1 MELSLNEVIRKF
13 DFGQEL
19 ENDLKIGNISIDS
32 RTISSGDI
40 FIAIK
45 GENFDGHSFVND
57 ALQRGAIC
65 AIVEQGSYSNEDKI
79 FKVES
84 TKKFLQELAKFY
96 VNKFD
101 IKKIGVTGSVG
112 KSTVKEMISSIFQ
125 TEFKVVK
132 TDGNFNGQIGLPLTC
147 FKINND
153 TQIAVFEMG
162 ISEKGEME
170 KLCDIVNPDI
180 ALINNVGVS
189 HLGNFG
195 SLETTCKEK
204 FKISSNGCKLILNAD
219 NSELFNYSQNM
230 ENVVYFGI
238 SGNFDYGAESVFSS
252 GSETEFTLVTK
263 EYRENVKIPC
273 LGIHNVYNALAAISL
288 SIEFGMHI
296 EDIKKGIMNFK
307 PLPMRQKIINFEN
320 FTLIDDSY
328 NASPDSVKASLNLLQ
343 SLKTPGRNILVIADI
358 LELGDYSREIH
369 FELGKYV
376 ASCKVDVVISIGN
389 YSKYICESIK
399 MSNNSIETY
408 ILDSNDDAYVKL
420 LQILKNNDKILV
432 KGSRGMR
439 TDEIVDKIK
448 KEFGEVI
455 GNESFEK
462 D

>member
-13 DFGQEL
+13 NFGREFD
-19 ENDLKIGNISIDS
+19 EDLQISGVSIDS
-32 RTISSGDI
+32 RTISCGDI
-40 FIAIK
+40 FIAIR

-57 ALQRGAIC
+57 VLKKGAVC
-65 AIVEQGSYSNEDKI
+65 AIVEDNSFSGKNEV
-79 FKVES
+79 FRVEN
-84 TKKFLQELAKFY
+84 TVEFLQELAKFY
-96 VNKFD
+96 VEKFNV
-101 IKKIGVTGSVG
+101 KKIGITGSVG
-112 KSTVKEMISSIFQ
+112 KSTIKEMVSSIFE
-125 TEFKVVK
+125 TEFNVVK

-147 FKINND
+147 FKINKK
-153 TQIAVFEMG
+153 TQIVVFEMG

-170 KLCDIVNPDI
+170 KLCEIVNPDI
-180 ALINNVGVS
+180 SLINNVGVS

-195 SLETTCKEK
+195 NLETTCKEK
-204 FKISSNGCKLILNAD
+204 FKIASNGCKLILNAD

-238 SGNFDYGAESVFSS
+238 SGNFDYGAENVFSS
-252 GSETEFTLVTK
+252 GSETEFTLITK
-263 EYRENVKIPC
+263 SYRESIKIPC
-273 LGIHNVYNALAAISL
+273 IGIHNVYNALAAISL

-343 SLKTPGRNILVIADI
+343 SIKTPGRNILVIADI

-376 ASCKVDVVISIGN
+376 ASCKVDVVISVGD

-399 MSNNSIETY
+399 MSNNDIETY
-408 ILDSNDDAYVKL
+408 IFNSNDDAYVKL
-420 LQILKNNDKILV
+420 LQILQNNDKILV

-439 TDEIVDKIK
+439 MNEVVDKIK

-455 GNESFEK
+455 HNEDFEK
-462 D
+462 G

>member
-19 ENDLKIGNISIDS
+19 DKDLQIRNVSMDS
-32 RTISSGDI
+32 RTILSGDI

-45 GENFDGHSFVND
+45 GENFDGHRFVND
-57 ALQRGAIC
+57 ALQKGAIC
-65 AIVEQGSYSNEDKI
+65 AIVEDSSYSNEDKV
-79 FKVES
+79 FKIGS
-84 TKKFLQELAKFY
+84 TKEFLQELARFY
-96 VNKFD
+96 VEKFD
-101 IKKIGVTGSVG
+101 IKKIGITGSVG
-112 KSTVKEMISSIFQ
+112 KSTVKEMVSSIFE
-125 TEFKVVK
+125 TEFNIVK

-147 FKINND
+147 FKMNKD
-153 TQIAVFEMG
+153 TQIAIFEMG

-170 KLCDIVNPDI
+170 KLCNIVDPDI
-180 ALINNVGVS
+180 ALINNIGVS
-189 HLGNFG
+189 HLGNFNN
-195 SLETTCKEK
+195 LETTCKEK

-230 ENVVYFGI
+230 ENIVYFGI
-238 SGNFDYGAESVFSS
+238 SGKFDYGAESVFSS

-263 EYRENVKIPC
+263 EYREDVKIPC

-343 SLKTPGRNILVIADI
+343 SIKTPGRNILVVADI
-358 LELGDYSREIH
+358 LELGDHSREIH
-369 FELGKYV
+369 FELGKYI

-389 YSKYICESIK
+389 YSKHICESIK
-399 MSNNSIETY
+399 MSNDNIETY
-408 ILDSNDDAYVKL
+408 IFDSNDDAYVKL
-420 LQILKNNDKILV
+420 LQIFQNNDKILV
-432 KGSRGMR
+432 KGSRRMR

-448 KEFGEVI
+448 KKFGEVI
-455 GNESFEK
+455 RNESVEK